1 MARALLKAIPK
12 GEERNA
18 ALTRLKDSDEVT
30 PEACANAGWGDGG
43 ERGRRALHAAIVA
56 AKLNDPLQRGK

>member
-1 MARALLKAIPK
+1 MARALMRAIPK

-18 ALTRLKDSDEVT
+18 ALTRLKDSGEVT

-43 ERGRRALHAAIVA
+43 APPEYHRTAPRPFPPAAT
-56 AKLNDPLQRGK
+56 